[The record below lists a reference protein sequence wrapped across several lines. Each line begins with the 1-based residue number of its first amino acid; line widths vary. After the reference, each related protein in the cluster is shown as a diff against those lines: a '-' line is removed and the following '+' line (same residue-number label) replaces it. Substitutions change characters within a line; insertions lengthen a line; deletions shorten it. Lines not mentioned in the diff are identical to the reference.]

1 MPAARRRDRNRRGT
15 PRRALHPTT
24 SRLSPRHPEGPS
36 EFVVDV
42 VTEKR
47 TLSNESAGESKAPH
61 ALAAKHSLNFEY
73 RMTVVLCFLLLLI
86 FTQYGY
92 VLHVCFA
99 ANVNLPLSHTTPS
112 CFSAHRAIRHS
123 ATGRPDLLHL
133 RSIRNP
139 SPFFVL
145 MLQCVQPGK
154 RVGRINV
161 QPGKRVGRI
170 APAPARPVFA
180 TRTYVQVHAMRRN
193 VLCMRCNQFGMCRY
207 QHVASMH
214 ASMCRLH
221 VPTGAAHACYRIRHN
236 F

>member
-123 ATGRPDLLHL
+123 ATGRPDLLHAPVDTESKSIFRADATMCATRKTSWSDQCATRKTSWSDCSGTGKACL
-133 RSIRNP
+133 CYTHLCAGACNAPERAVHEVQSIRH
-139 SPFFVL
+139 
-145 MLQCVQPGK
+145 
-154 RVGRINV
+154 
-161 QPGKRVGRI
+161 
-170 APAPARPVFA
+170 
-180 TRTYVQVHAMRRN
+180 VQV
-193 VLCMRCNQFGMCRY
+193 
-207 QHVASMH
+207 
-214 ASMCRLH
+214 
-221 VPTGAAHACYRIRHN
+221 PACC
-236 F
+236 